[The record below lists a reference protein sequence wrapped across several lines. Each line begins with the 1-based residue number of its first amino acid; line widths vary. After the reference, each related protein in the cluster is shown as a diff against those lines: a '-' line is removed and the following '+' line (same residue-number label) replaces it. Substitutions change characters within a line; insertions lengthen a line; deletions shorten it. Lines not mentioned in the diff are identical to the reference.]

1 MAKFKLT
8 NNAVKDLS
16 DIWNY
21 TFDTWSESQADKY
34 YKLILNACAAIA
46 EKQQQGKVY
55 EEIYP
60 ELKGKKVSKHII
72 FYRIMEDK
80 SIEITRILHE
90 RMDLKNKLTSL
101 LPSEVKN
108 DPLITRSK

>member
-16 DIWNY
+16 DIWHY
-21 TFDTWSESQADKY
+21 IVEAWSESQADKH
-34 YKLILNACAAIA
+34 YKLLLNACSSIA
-46 EKQQQGKVY
+46 KQPQIGKAY

-60 ELKGKKVSKHII
+60 ELKGKRASKHII
-72 FYRIMEDK
+72 FYRLMKDN

-90 RMDLKNKLTSL
+90 QMDLKNKLQ
-101 LPSEVKN
+101 K
-108 DPLITRSK
+108 

>member
-21 TFDTWSESQADKY
+21 TFDTWSESQADNY
-34 YKLILNACAAIA
+34 YKLILNACVAIA
-46 EKQQQGKVY
+46 KKPQQGKVY
-55 EEIYP
+55 EEISP
-60 ELKGKKVSKHII
+60 DLKGKKVSKHIL

-80 SIEITRILHE
+80 SIEVTRILHE
-90 RMDLKNKLTSL
+90 RMDLKNKL
-101 LPSEVKN
+101 K
-108 DPLITRSK
+108 

>member
-21 TFDTWSESQADKY
+21 TFDAWSENQADKY
-34 YKLILNACAAIA
+34 YKLIINACSAIA
-46 EKQQQGKVY
+46 KKPNQGKVY

-60 ELKGKKVSKHII
+60 YLLGKKVSKHLI
-72 FYRIMEDK
+72 FYRILDDQL
-80 SIEITRILHE
+80 IEITRILHE
-90 RMDLKNKLTSL
+90 RMDLRNKL
-101 LPSEVKN
+101 
-108 DPLITRSK
+108 

>member
-1 MAKFKLT
+1 MAKFRLT

-34 YKLILNACAAIA
+34 YMLLLNACAAIT
-46 EKQQQGKVY
+46 KNPLQGKVY

-60 ELKGKKVSKHII
+60 DLKGKKVSKHII
-72 FYRIMEDK
+72 FYRILDDK
-80 SIEITRILHE
+80 LIEITRILHE
-90 RMDLKNKLTSL
+90 RMDLKSKL
-101 LPSEVKN
+101 EK
-108 DPLITRSK
+108 

>member
-21 TFDTWSESQADKY
+21 TVETWSESQADKY

-46 EKQQQGKVY
+46 KKPQQGKVY

-60 ELKGKKVSKHII
+60 NLKGKKASKHII
-72 FYRIMEDK
+72 LYRIMDDK
-80 SIEITRILHE
+80 SIEIARILHE
-90 RMDLKNKLTSL
+90 RMDLKNKL
-101 LPSEVKN
+101 K
-108 DPLITRSK
+108 

>member
-1 MAKFKLT
+1 MAKLKLT
-8 NNAVKDLS
+8 NNAVKDLT

-21 TFDTWSESQADKY
+21 TFETWSESQADKY
-34 YKLILNACAAIA
+34 YKLILNACATVA
-46 EKQQQGKVY
+46 KKPQQGKVY

-60 ELKGKKVSKHII
+60 NLKGKKTSKHII

-90 RMDLKNKLTSL
+90 RMDLKNKLTSSF
-101 LPSEVKN
+101 PPEVK
-108 DPLITRSK
+108 K

>member
-21 TFDTWSESQADKY
+21 TFDAWSESQADKY
-34 YKLILNACAAIA
+34 YKLIINACTA
-46 EKQQQGKVY
+46 
-55 EEIYP
+55 IYP
-60 ELKGKKVSKHII
+60 DLKGKKASKHII
-72 FYRIMEDK
+72 FYRILEEK

-90 RMDLKNKLTSL
+90 RMDLKNKLTPL
-101 LPSEVKN
+101 LP
-108 DPLITRSK
+108 

>member
-34 YKLILNACAAIA
+34 YKLILNAIGAIA
-46 EKQQQGKVY
+46 KKPKQGKVY

-60 ELKGKKVSKHII
+60 DLKGKKASKHII
-72 FYRIMEDK
+72 FYRVIDDK

-90 RMDLKNKLTSL
+90 RMDLKNKLISP
-101 LPSEVKN
+101 LPSEVK
-108 DPLITRSK
+108 

>member
-21 TFDTWSESQADKY
+21 TFDAWSESQADKY

-46 EKQQQGKVY
+46 KKPHQGKVY

-60 ELKGKKVSKHII
+60 DLKGKKASKHII
-72 FYRIMEDK
+72 FYRILEDK

-90 RMDLKNKLTSL
+90 RMDLKNKFTPL
-101 LPSEVKN
+101 LPSEVK
-108 DPLITRSK
+108 

>member
-1 MAKFKLT
+1 MAKFRLT

-46 EKQQQGKVY
+46 GKPQQGKIY

-60 ELKGKKVSKHII
+60 NLKGKKVSRHII
-72 FYRIMEDK
+72 FYRVIEDG
-80 SIEITRILHE
+80 SVEITRILHE
-90 RMDLKNKLTSL
+90 RMDLKNKL
-101 LPSEVKN
+101 
-108 DPLITRSK
+108 R

>member
-21 TFDTWSESQADKY
+21 TFDAWSESQADKY

-46 EKQQQGKVY
+46 KKPQHVKVY
-55 EEIYP
+55 EEFYP
-60 ELKGKKVSKHII
+60 DLKCKKPQSTSFSIG
-72 FYRIMEDK
+72 YWRINQL
-80 SIEITRILHE
+80 RLHE
-90 RMDLKNKLTSL
+90 
-101 LPSEVKN
+101 
-108 DPLITRSK
+108 I